1 MPSVKIPASKVNA
14 YREDMLVR
22 LTAELKAQAFM
33 VARKYKPTRR
43 VLLVGSCVW
52 LGAGRD
58 IDVVV
63 FVEDASADR
72 GGERCSSV
80 AYGGMVAYRHGP
92 VNIIAVED
100 ERIWA
105 GWRHA
110 AEIMPG
116 LPKALIADKDA
127 RVAACEKLRELG
139 EKQCLSD

>member
-1 MPSVKIPASKVNA
+1 MSI
-14 YREDMLVR
+14 R
-22 LTAELKAQAFM
+22 LTDELKSQALE
-33 VARKYKPTRR
+33 VANQYKPLAPP
-43 VLLVGSCVW
+43 LLVGSCVW
-52 LGAGRD
+52 LGEGKD

-63 FVEDASADR
+63 FVDDASADR
-72 GGERCSSV
+72 DGEPCSSV

-92 VNIIAVED
+92 VNVIAVED

-116 LPKALIADKDA
+116 LPKALIADKDD
-127 RVAACEKLRELG
+127 RVAACEKLRKIG